1 LVDKLIVGETSN
13 LLTWST
19 VFPETCS
26 RLFIKKKKRT
36 IQNTLVSVMCLFMG
50 KFAEKV
56 NLSDFHSQF
65 QGEPFPYFQP
75 IVSMED
81 RKVIGYEVLARGF
94 NKLGKVATLGPL
106 FQANEDANQLKK
118 LDHFVREEA
127 CKKFSESGLVN
138 DRKLFVNVMPQ
149 WLESEDGSEINTEL
163 PLLEQICEHYNI
175 PAQSLVLE
183 ITEGEFSNA
192 PQKMTAVANQLKSAG
207 FNIALDDFG
216 AGFSNMSRIGQLE
229 PKYIKLDLNLIRRGF
244 SESLYKEILN
254 SMSYLSDKI
263 GAILLVEGIEKQD
276 ELYGAMDI
284 GARYIQGF
292 FVGYPDENFQNEPI
306 REGDLNEYLKD
317 FRKHK
322 IEHMRGLLSF
332 QSMLADFFS
341 TNLVERFKPLKKND
355 VWHLETDDISDL
367 PDFWRHQLKMIY
379 FMDFDGIQVSPNYA
393 NSINGLLS
401 ADDSFLGKD
410 WSWRPYF
417 LEFMA
422 KKTVYGQDLSYSEP
436 YRDIRIDETMVT
448 MIYNYAD
455 EVILCTDLEIAEL
468 TDPLWHK
475 KLTAKFA

>member
-1 LVDKLIVGETSN
+1 
-13 LLTWST
+13 
-19 VFPETCS
+19 
-26 RLFIKKKKRT
+26 
-36 IQNTLVSVMCLFMG
+36 MA
-50 KFAEKV
+50 KFADEI
-56 NLSDFHSQF
+56 NLAEYHSQF

-94 NKLGKVATLGPL
+94 NTLGKVATLGPL
-106 FQANEDANQLKK
+106 FQEYDNAVKLKK

-127 CKKFSESGLVN
+127 CKKFAESGLAN

-149 WLESEDGSEINTEL
+149 WLDSEDGVEINEEL
-163 PLLEQICEHYNI
+163 NLLEQICDYYKI

-192 PQKMTAVANQLKSAG
+192 PQKMTAVANQLKAAG

-263 GAILLVEGIEKQD
+263 GAILLVEGIEKQE

-292 FVGYPDENFQNEPI
+292 FVGYPDENFQNQPI

-341 TNLVERFKPLKKND
+341 TNLLERFKPVQKGD
-355 VWHLETDDISDL
+355 DWHLETNNIGDL
-367 PDFWRHQLKMIY
+367 PGFWRHQLRMIY
-379 FMDFDGIQVSPNYA
+379 FMNFDGVQVSANYVS
-393 NSINGLLS
+393 NSDGS
-401 ADDSFLGKD
+401 FTKDSSFIGKD

-448 MIYNYAD
+448 MIYNYD
-455 EVILCTDLEIAEL
+455 NEVILCMDLEIADL

-475 KLTAKFA
+475 KLTVKSA